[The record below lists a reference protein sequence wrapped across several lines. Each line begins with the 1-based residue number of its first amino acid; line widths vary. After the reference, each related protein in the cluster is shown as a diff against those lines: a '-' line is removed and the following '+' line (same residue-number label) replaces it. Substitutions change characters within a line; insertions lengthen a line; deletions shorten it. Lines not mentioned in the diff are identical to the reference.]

1 MKSKVVLVIVG
12 VLFYLGSYSNLAS
25 ALETAKIGVVNTKEI
40 FESHPGA
47 QKAKETLTKEF
58 QQRQEEI
65 KKQEKQIDKLKK
77 QFEENQLLSDI
88 EKEKRRI
95 QIQEKIED
103 LLSYKDKAEQ
113 ELSQKE
119 EELTQPILKDI
130 YQTISEIAKEKGLIM
145 VLEEKADFIVYWL
158 DEMEITDV
166 VVKRLK
172 NKLIIPSPKVQDEKT
187 DNEKRN
193 QK

>member
-1 MKSKVVLVIVG
+1 MKSKIVLVIVG

-25 ALETAKIGVVNTKEI
+25 AQEVVKIGVVNTKEI
-40 FESHPGA
+40 FDSHPDA
-47 QKAKETLTKEF
+47 QKAKEILTKEF

-77 QFEENQLLSDI
+77 QFVENQLLSDI
-88 EKEKRRI
+88 EKEKRQI
-95 QIQEKIED
+95 QIQEKINN
-103 LLSYKDKAEQ
+103 LLSYKDKAER

-130 YQTISEIAKEKGLIM
+130 YQTISEIAKEKGLSI

-158 DEMEITDV
+158 DEMEITDA
-166 VVKRLK
+166 VVKQLK
-172 NKLIIPSPKVQDEKT
+172 NKVITSSPKVQGEKT
-187 DNEKRN
+187 DNKKGN
-193 QK
+193 